1 MLSPLKI
8 AYVSIALILA
18 LFLAV
23 SVVLPL
29 YFLKWKK
36 DRDSVSAGTGI
47 RTIVQLQ
54 VIPQTFCCAFY
65 TPKQISPFET
75 DSNGVAYTTTATTTN
90 LRLTTSVTKTTLTSS
105 TLHWIVNSQSS
116 PWYNTWYIDA
126 QQKSAWNPMQLF
138 DPRVSVA
145 TESQINAM
153 GVHNL
158 SKTNSNGSFYL
169 SDDGYSIKVG
179 RIDSNG
185 KLETMPNIPTTTDLT
200 KVPNNWF
207 LVGDSDYGIMD
218 YIWSPPGWAASFS
231 GPFTFTL
238 SNLSSTYI
246 DNTTFSDIYFWVRV
260 PKQFS
265 MYLFATATDLAGSS
279 PAASAGEQNFPLKK
293 LTDTNALINGWT
305 ILSHAEA
312 SLVMTYNTTFSTIYK
327 PFKTCLQTTD
337 SSGNSIVQLYQ
348 QSSLATD
355 PVFVPTLGGGFING
369 VQDFWIVKA
378 PSRQTVV
385 PLPNAIFD
393 FSVIMGTLPV
403 ELPPL
408 SNPIVSSTDPAD
420 GIVTTV
426 NTTTGQ
432 VTVSKEGT
440 AATTI
445 TKEIDHKSIDY
456 KSIYIYISV
465 GVAASLILAAVAV
478 FLSWKYIPNA
488 LE

>member
-1 MLSPLKI
+1 MLSKLKI

-36 DRDSVSAGTGI
+36 GKDSVSAGTGI

-75 DSNGVAYTTTATTTN
+75 DSNGVAYTTTATTEN
-90 LRLTTSVTKTTLTSS
+90 LRLTTSVTKTTLMSS
-105 TLHWIVNSQSS
+105 TLYWIVN
-116 PWYNTWYIDA
+116 N
-126 QQKSAWNPMQLF
+126 QQKIAWNPMQLF

-246 DNTTFSDIYFWVRV
+246 DNTAFSDIYFLVRV

-265 MYLFATATDLAGSS
+265 MYLFATVTDLAGSS

-305 ILSHAEA
+305 ILSHTEA
-312 SLVMTYNTTFSTIYK
+312 SSVMTNNTTFSTIFK

-337 SSGNSIVQLYQ
+337 SLGNSIVQYYQ
-348 QSSLATD
+348 QSSLATN
-355 PVFVPTLGGGFING
+355 PVFVPQLGVGFLNG
-369 VQDFWIVKA
+369 AQDFWIVKA

-385 PLPNAIFD
+385 PLPNVIFD

-408 SNPIVSSTDPAD
+408 SNPIVSSTAD

-426 NTTTGQ
+426 NTATGQ

-440 AATTI
+440 ATTTATTI
-445 TKEIDHKSIDY
+445 TKKIDY